1 MGTGT
6 QKYGNFTEVRYTHVS
21 KKLQTEVLPINFTE
35 ETTLRMNGCFRTVS
49 FSPHRQARHHLV
61 LTASYHSGKGI
72 WRDQKMMTDT
82 EHGNLVYYETLSK
95 YKIQD
100 DRRMTAGL
108 EYRFE
113 RLKDDKQDF
122 FVDALAAFTSSAY
135 NHQLSTG
142 KAKQTSTLLTTQQL
156 SAGKFLNIKSA
167 GLDLSVHGGYRIPLS
182 RTYGNGNTRTADED
196 ISAVYTRPQFEY
208 SASGHALIGALAQV
222 AIPLPKKITLGI
234 YISTDFKFYTDKNE
248 YDDTFDGTNR
258 SLFYRRS
265 IFAIL
270 RISFMRKRNIY
281 SIISLW
287 CVLFFCPT
295 LHAERKGFA
304 VVIDSISY
312 QQAQHELAEYI
323 RALES
328 KQHFKVYTVV
338 DRWGYRIL
346 SVLPSKVCT
355 PGLTKPS

>member
-1 MGTGT
+1 
-6 QKYGNFTEVRYTHVS
+6 
-21 KKLQTEVLPINFTE
+21 
-35 ETTLRMNGCFRTVS
+35 
-49 FSPHRQARHHLV
+49 
-61 LTASYHSGKGI
+61 
-72 WRDQKMMTDT
+72 MMTDT

-100 DRRMTAGL
+100 DQRMTAGL

-142 KAKQTSTLLTTQQL
+142 KAKQTSTLLTTQL

-208 SASGHALIGALAQV
+208 AASGHALIGALAQV

-234 YISTDFKFYTDKNE
+234 YISTDFMFYTDKNE
-248 YDDTFDGTNR
+248 YDDIFDGTNR
-258 SLFYRRS
+258 SLS
-265 IFAIL
+265 TA
-270 RISFMRKRNIY
+270 
-281 SIISLW
+281 
-287 CVLFFCPT
+287 
-295 LHAERKGFA
+295 G
-304 VVIDSISY
+304 
-312 QQAQHELAEYI
+312 
-323 RALES
+323 
-328 KQHFKVYTVV
+328 VY
-338 DRWGYRIL
+338 L
-346 SVLPSKVCT
+346 QF
-355 PGLTKPS
+355 

>member
-1 MGTGT
+1 
-6 QKYGNFTEVRYTHVS
+6 
-21 KKLQTEVLPINFTE
+21 
-35 ETTLRMNGCFRTVS
+35 
-49 FSPHRQARHHLV
+49 
-61 LTASYHSGKGI
+61 
-72 WRDQKMMTDT
+72 MTDT

-100 DRRMTAGL
+100 DQRMTAGL

-142 KAKQTSTLLTTQQL
+142 KAKQTFTLLTTQL

-182 RTYGNGNTRTADED
+182 RTYGNGNTRTANED

-208 SASGHALIGALAQV
+208 AASGHALIGALAQV

-234 YISTDFKFYTDKNE
+234 YISTDFMFYTDKNE

-258 SLFYRRS
+258 SLS
-265 IFAIL
+265 TA
-270 RISFMRKRNIY
+270 
-281 SIISLW
+281 
-287 CVLFFCPT
+287 
-295 LHAERKGFA
+295 G
-304 VVIDSISY
+304 
-312 QQAQHELAEYI
+312 
-323 RALES
+323 
-328 KQHFKVYTVV
+328 VY
-338 DRWGYRIL
+338 L
-346 SVLPSKVCT
+346 QF
-355 PGLTKPS
+355 

>member
-122 FVDALAAFTSSAY
+122 FVDALGRIHIICLQSPVVHRKS
-135 NHQLSTG
+135 
-142 KAKQTSTLLTTQQL
+142 QT
-156 SAGKFLNIKSA
+156 
-167 GLDLSVHGGYRIPLS
+167 
-182 RTYGNGNTRTADED
+182 
-196 ISAVYTRPQFEY
+196 
-208 SASGHALIGALAQV
+208 
-222 AIPLPKKITLGI
+222 
-234 YISTDFKFYTDKNE
+234 
-248 YDDTFDGTNR
+248 
-258 SLFYRRS
+258 
-265 IFAIL
+265 
-270 RISFMRKRNIY
+270 NIY
-281 SIISLW
+281 LTNPTTVCRQVPEHQIRRFGL
-287 CVLFFCPT
+287 VCPWR
-295 LHAERKGFA
+295 LP
-304 VVIDSISY
+304 
-312 QQAQHELAEYI
+312 
-323 RALES
+323 
-328 KQHFKVYTVV
+328 YTVEPHL
-338 DRWGYRIL
+338 RQWKHQNGR
-346 SVLPSKVCT
+346 
-355 PGLTKPS
+355 

>member
-1 MGTGT
+1 MHGNRT

-21 KKLQTEVLPINFTE
+21 E
-35 ETTLRMNGCFRTVS
+35 EATDGGSSYKFYGGDYTSDEWMFQNRFLL
-49 FSPHRQARHHLV
+49 SPHRQARHHLV

-100 DRRMTAGL
+100 DQRMTAGL

-142 KAKQTSTLLTTQQL
+142 KAKQTSTLLTTQL

-182 RTYGNGNTRTADED
+182 RTYGNGNTRTANED

-208 SASGHALIGALAQV
+208 AASGHALIGLLAQV
-222 AIPLPKKITLGI
+222 AIP
-234 YISTDFKFYTDKNE
+234 F
-248 YDDTFDGTNR
+248 
-258 SLFYRRS
+258 
-265 IFAIL
+265 L
-270 RISFMRKRNIY
+270 RK
-281 SIISLW
+281 
-287 CVLFFCPT
+287 
-295 LHAERKGFA
+295 
-304 VVIDSISY
+304 
-312 QQAQHELAEYI
+312 
-323 RALES
+323 
-328 KQHFKVYTVV
+328 
-338 DRWGYRIL
+338 
-346 SVLPSKVCT
+346 
-355 PGLTKPS
+355 